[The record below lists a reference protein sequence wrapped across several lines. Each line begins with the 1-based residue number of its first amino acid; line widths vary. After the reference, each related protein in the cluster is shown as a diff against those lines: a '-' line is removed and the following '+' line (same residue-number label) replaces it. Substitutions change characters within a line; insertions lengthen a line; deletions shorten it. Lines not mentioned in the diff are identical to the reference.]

1 MKSYLEPA
9 SANGERMMNRVHA
22 TTDGMDNPDLC
33 VEAGVPEGFRRLRW
47 NEVVCLGDFVVD
59 ARHGF
64 QLWDG
69 PRGFRADA
77 FVKPT
82 YRRDASR
89 PTAARC

>member
-1 MKSYLEPA
+1 MQPALE
-9 SANGERMMNRVHA
+9 STSHRERTAQAAPGPVGG
-22 TTDGMDNPDLC
+22 TDHPELQ

-47 NEVVCLGDFVVD
+47 NEVVCLGDFVMD
-59 ARHGF
+59 AHHGF

-82 YRRDASR
+82 YRSDRTVSAKRHS
-89 PTAARC
+89 